1 MFFLIFNLRLHSPKI
16 WTPPP
21 SALLPSTFLI
31 WAQVSKFGHQ
41 LVAVSFTTNPLR
53 WPPLPR
59 LILCKMARATGLPS
73 PPVLRTRQ
81 ATHWLRTRL
90 GTSRLLTRLLNS
102 LRANSPRANNPRANS
117 LRVSPKRVTDQRI
130 VDPPDPHL
138 QADREWGL
146 LLAPRPFSCLIH
158 RSAWKGYSPK
168 FAGTEFSEVASA
180 VVSHHTHL
188 VTYRAVLGEAPP
200 SGEGGKY
207 DAAHRY
213 VGCGGLSYGRDD
225 AEREC
230 PGN

>member
-31 WAQVSKFGHQ
+31 WAQVSKFRHQ
-41 LVAVSFTTNPLR
+41 LLGVSFTTNPLR

-102 LRANSPRANNPRANS
+102 LR
-117 LRVSPKRVTDQRI
+117 VSPQRVTDQRI

-158 RSAWKGYSPK
+158 RSAWKEYSRN
-168 FAGTEFSEVASA
+168 FVLTEF
-180 VVSHHTHL
+180 
-188 VTYRAVLGEAPP
+188 
-200 SGEGGKY
+200 
-207 DAAHRY
+207 
-213 VGCGGLSYGRDD
+213 
-225 AEREC
+225 
-230 PGN
+230 